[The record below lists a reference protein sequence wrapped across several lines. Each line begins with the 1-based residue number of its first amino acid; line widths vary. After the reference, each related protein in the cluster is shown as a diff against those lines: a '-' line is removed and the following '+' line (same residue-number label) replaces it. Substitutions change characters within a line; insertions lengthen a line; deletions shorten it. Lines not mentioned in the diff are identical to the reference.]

1 MPGVSTCENFIGEK
15 SGLEAFGS
23 RHKGVV
29 MSSKEAIYTFA
40 VVTMSDKGA
49 RGEREDTSGAYL
61 KETLQSI
68 GYSLADYQVIPDNR
82 KVIVETLVALVDNKG
97 VDLIITTGGT
107 GVSPTDVTPEAMDEV
122 LEKDVPGM
130 AEAMRSASL
139 VKTSRAMLSRGRVGI
154 RKESLIVNLP
164 GSLKAAR
171 ENLDVVLPV
180 LVHALEKIKGETSD
194 CGVV

>member
-1 MPGVSTCENFIGEK
+1 MRSTD
-15 SGLEAFGS
+15 
-23 RHKGVV
+23 V
-29 MSSKEAIYTFA
+29 IYTFA
-40 VVTMSDKGA
+40 VVTISDKGA
-49 RGEREDTSGAYL
+49 KGEREDTSGLYL
-61 KETLQSI
+61 QETLEAE
-68 GYSLADYQVIPDNR
+68 GYSLAHYQVIPDKR
-82 KVIVETLVALVDNKG
+82 EVIVETLVSLVDDKG
-97 VDLIITTGGT
+97 VDLIFTTGGT

-139 VKTSRAMLSRGRVGI
+139 AKTSRAMLSRGRVGI

-171 ENLDVVLPV
+171 ENLEVVLPV

-194 CGVV
+194 CGAA